1 MVQSGSLKGLTIE
14 KVSDNID
21 GLIKP
26 TLFKSNEFLW
36 PFQEI
41 VNTYGI
47 PTYKEVNPA
56 VFTIVSFP
64 FLFGVMF
71 GDIMHGTWLFVF
83 AAWLCFADRSDPKSF
98 AGALAPVRYL
108 FLLMGIF
115 SFYMGMIYNDF
126 SSLPI
131 QLFGT
136 TCFDK
141 MEVGATDQKV
151 YAHRSDDN
159 CVHPFGMDPVWY
171 RST

>member
-1 MVQSGSLKGLTIE
+1 MVHNGNLKGLTIE
-14 KVSDNID
+14 KASDDID
-21 GLIKP
+21 GLTKP
-26 TLFKSNEFLW
+26 TLFKSNDFMW

-71 GDIMHGTWLFVF
+71 GDIMHGAWLFTF
-83 AAWLCFADRSDPKSF
+83 AAWLCFADRSNPNSL

-115 SFYMGMIYNDF
+115 SCYMGMIYNDY

-141 MEVGATDQKV
+141 IEVGATD
-151 YAHRSDDN
+151 
-159 CVHPFGMDPVWY
+159 
-171 RST
+171 